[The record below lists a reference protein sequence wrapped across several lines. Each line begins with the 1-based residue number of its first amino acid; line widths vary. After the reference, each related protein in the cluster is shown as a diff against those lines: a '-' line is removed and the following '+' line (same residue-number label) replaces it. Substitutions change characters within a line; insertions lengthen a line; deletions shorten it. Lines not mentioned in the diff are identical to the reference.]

1 MNHPHGSL
9 ENILTFMWCLWKSR
23 NDNLFFRKPGMPH
36 QIHQAARA
44 IQQNLEMVD
53 LFVVPPLQVKR
64 SDQQLHDTAVQD
76 AIPMQGSTVKSDLL
90 VTGPKIFSDASW
102 KQTKIPASTIS
113 TSTGIGVFCQL
124 PGVNTST
131 NVCVQ
136 ASAPMASS
144 PLQAEASALLLA
156 ATIAELLHLH
166 QVTLLTDN
174 SSLAAAAASRSPCS
188 PQV

>member
-1 MNHPHGSL
+1 
-9 ENILTFMWCLWKSR
+9 
-23 NDNLFFRKPGMPH
+23 MPH

-53 LFVVPPLQVKR
+53 LFIVPPLQVKR

-76 AIPMQGSTVKSDLL
+76 AIPTQGSTIESDLL

-102 KQTKIPASTIS
+102 KQTKIPASTTS

-124 PGVNTST
+124 PGENTST
-131 NVCVQ
+131 NVCIQ
-136 ASAPMASS
+136 ASTPMASS

>member
-1 MNHPHGSL
+1 
-9 ENILTFMWCLWKSR
+9 
-23 NDNLFFRKPGMPH
+23 
-36 QIHQAARA
+36 
-44 IQQNLEMVD
+44 MVD